1 MPGGVET
8 PRSAKQR
15 SLPFLINRYSVSA
28 QIRMLEAAG
37 FEAVEVM
44 VTQDPTTQEP
54 HLLAK
59 AAREHGL
66 AVRAIHAPFLLKRR
80 NVSA

>member
-37 FEAVEVM
+37 FETVMQMRNHGNDGMSRPELSAPWKDMSNDEVTCGDLF
-44 VTQDPTTQEP
+44 VQ
-54 HLLAK
+54 
-59 AAREHGL
+59 AR
-66 AVRAIHAPFLLKRR
+66 KRE
-80 NVSA
+80 